1 MKFLKLCIGFFGMQK
16 MKNVFLSPIPSY
28 TYREQK
34 GWKKF
39 LKNQNN
45 LFYRPVKSEFFNR
58 ILCAQT
64 RKGTRNAGARSH
76 NKAVIQNGCTADE
89 EVSHGKLAD
98 VVKNCADDAERPYF
112 VLSEAAL

>member
-1 MKFLKLCIGFFGMQK
+1 ME
-16 MKNVFLSPIPSY
+16 KN
-28 TYREQK
+28 
-34 GWKKF
+34 

-76 NKAVIQNGCTADE
+76 NKSVIQNGRTADE
-89 EVSHGKLAD
+89 EIPHGKLAN
-98 VVKNCADDAERPYF
+98 VMENCTDDAERPYF